1 MLINTVKFTYKSEL
15 LPIGGVLLFLRQAK
29 NKKSGRVYLSI
40 VHGYRD
46 TVSKKSRT
54 KTIESLGYLDELQ
67 KEYEDPIVFFTAKAQ
82 RLDEER
88 LSGDASLTFT
98 IAKDEPIA
106 TDSVNR
112 KNFGYAALSKIYH
125 ELDLH
130 TFLINRQRHSK
141 EQYDANSI
149 MKMLV
154 FSRLLH
160 PASKKKSFEQ
170 RHLFFEKDNYSLD
183 DVYRSLTFLN
193 RHKDQLQ
200 VWISDQIKKN
210 YGRDTS
216 LVYYDVTNYY
226 FETDKIDDFKRKGV
240 SKEHRPNPIVQM
252 GLFMDNNGLPITYQL
267 FPGNTNDCMTY
278 RPNLLRI
285 KREYDFGKV
294 VVIADKGM
302 TTGDNVWYTLSAGD
316 GYVFSM
322 SVRGA
327 NKELKDYVLNEKGY
341 EWLSKE
347 YKRKSRLYPRTIQVT
362 ATSGKKL
369 KKVVDEKQVVFY
381 SEKYSKRA
389 KADRAATIAKAQDL
403 ISDPGKYTR
412 ATSYGAAAYVKNID
426 FDKKTGEILETSKAL
441 TLDLEKLK
449 DEEAL
454 DGYYVIITS
463 EYKETDDRII
473 DMYRG
478 LWKIEETFRVTKSDL
493 EARPVYVSREDHI
506 QAHFLTCFVALVIA
520 RILEMKIEHK
530 YSIAKML
537 ESLKKAE
544 CTHLQQNY
552 YLFDYYD
559 DIIKDIGEKF
569 ELNFSKKMLSLGEIK
584 KYLGMVKK

>member
-1 MLINTVKFTYKSEL
+1 MKGRDIV
-15 LPIGGVLLFLRQAK
+15 FLRKAF
-29 NKKSGRVYLSI
+29 NKKTGRTYLSI
-40 VHGYRD
+40 VHSYRD
-46 TVSKKSRT
+46 KET
-54 KTIESLGYLDELQ
+54 KTTRSATIMSVGYFDELE
-67 KEYEDPIVFFTAKAQ
+67 KEYEDPITFFTAKAK
-82 RLDEER
+82 RMNEER
-88 LSGDASLTFT
+88 LIEEASLNFT
-98 IAKDEPIA
+98 IAKNDAIS

-125 ELDLH
+125 ELNLH
-130 TFLINRQRHSK
+130 TFLIHRQRHSK

-149 MKMLV
+149 LKMLV

-170 RHLFFEKDNYSLD
+170 RHRFFEKDNYSLD

-200 VWISDQIKKN
+200 VWVSDQIKKN

-226 FETDKIDDFKRKGV
+226 FETDKADDFKRKGV
-240 SKEHRPNPIVQM
+240 SKEHKPNPIVQM

-285 KREYDFGKV
+285 KKEYDFGKV

-327 NKELKDYVLNEKGY
+327 NQELKNYVLHEDGY
-341 EWLSKE
+341 QWLGNE

-362 ATSGKKL
+362 AKSGKKL

-381 SEKYSKRA
+381 SEKYSQRA

-412 ATSYGAAAYVKNID
+412 ATSYGAAAYVKNIG
-426 FDKKTGEILETSKAL
+426 FDKKTGEILEPSKAL
-441 TLDLEKLK
+441 TLDLDKLK
-449 DEEAL
+449 EEEAL
-454 DGYYVIITS
+454 DGYYVIVTS

-493 EARPVYVSREDHI
+493 EARPIYVSRKDHI

-520 RILEMKIEHK
+520 RILEMKTEHK

-537 ESLKKAE
+537 ESLGKAE

-559 DIIKDIGEKF
+559 EILRDIGEKF
-569 ELNFSKKMLSLGEIK
+569 ELDFSKKMLSLGEIK